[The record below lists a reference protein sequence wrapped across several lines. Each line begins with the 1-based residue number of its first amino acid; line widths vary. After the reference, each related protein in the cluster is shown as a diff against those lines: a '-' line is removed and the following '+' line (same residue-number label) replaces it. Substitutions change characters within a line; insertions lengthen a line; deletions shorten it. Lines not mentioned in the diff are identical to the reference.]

1 METTQNQSATQ
12 ETPAASD
19 ALEQHPR
26 RRLIKGGLLGA
37 SVVMATLAS
46 RPAFAHSCKTP
57 SAFGSMNTSRPVPL
71 VECGYSP
78 GYWKSKPGVTWPIP
92 PNTPFNQEFPAGL
105 PAVPATLSL
114 FDAIKM
120 GGGGVIAFR
129 RHVIAAL
136 LNLRAGVTSDFLTE
150 VEIKDMW
157 AAASQGSDY
166 VNPTRGISW
175 NAAQTMAYIQSLYT
189 SN

>member
-1 METTQNQSATQ
+1 M
-12 ETPAASD
+12 SD
-19 ALEQHPR
+19 HLDMQPR

-46 RPAFAHSCKTP
+46 RPAFAHTCKTP

-78 GYWKSKPGVTWPIP
+78 GYWKAKPGVTWPIP
-92 PNTPFNQEFPAGL
+92 PNTPFNQVFPLGL
-105 PAVPATLSL
+105 PAQPTTLTL
-114 FDAIKM
+114 MDAIDM

-136 LNLRAGVTSDFLTE
+136 LNQRAGITADFLTE
-150 VEIKDMW
+150 TEIKDMW
-157 AAASQGSDY
+157 AAASQGSNY
-166 VNPTRGISW
+166 VNTTRGISW
-175 NAAQTMAYIQSLYT
+175 TASQVMTYIQSLYQ
-189 SN
+189 